1 MVYFAHAEGKE
12 KKKNEYSQECPYKN
26 VLSIKKTWRDEDMNN
41 EVYSLDWR
49 EGSMKKAIRIFV
61 FLPDQR
67 SKGHSYEKC
76 L

>member
-41 EVYSLDWR
+41 EVYSLD
-49 EGSMKKAIRIFV
+49 
-61 FLPDQR
+61 
-67 SKGHSYEKC
+67 
-76 L
+76 